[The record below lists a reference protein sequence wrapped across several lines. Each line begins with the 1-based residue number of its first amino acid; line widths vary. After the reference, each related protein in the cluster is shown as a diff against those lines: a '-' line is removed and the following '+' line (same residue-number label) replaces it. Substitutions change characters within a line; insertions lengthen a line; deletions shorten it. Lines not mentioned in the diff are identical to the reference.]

1 MERQFLKASLFFL
14 LGLSSCQSNP
24 TTLSSYDSLCNPG
37 SLDAECV
44 KEVVISIEESKP
56 VAKNVWEYMIINNS
70 YDHKIKFDEKTI
82 SYINNHIKDVDKFKT
97 TPSISSSEN
106 I

>member
-1 MERQFLKASLFFL
+1 MERQFLTASLFFL

-24 TTLSSYDSLCNPG
+24 TTSSNYGAICNPG

-44 KEVVISIEESKP
+44 SEVVISVEEPKP
-56 VAKNVWEYMIINNS
+56 VAKNVWEYMIINNN

-82 SYINNHIKDVDKFKT
+82 DFINNHIKDVDKFK
-97 TPSISSSEN
+97 IGRAHV
-106 I
+106 